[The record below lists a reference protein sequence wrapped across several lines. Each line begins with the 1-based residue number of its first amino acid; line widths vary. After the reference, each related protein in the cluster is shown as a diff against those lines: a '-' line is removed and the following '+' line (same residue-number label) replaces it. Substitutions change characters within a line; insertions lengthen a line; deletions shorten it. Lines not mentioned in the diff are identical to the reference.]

1 MTSQEIATKIQEL
14 LGNVPDL
21 VSLPLAP
28 ASHKWLG
35 DAYALA
41 KASGYIVITSL
52 DAAIDELMD
61 AGALGDS
68 IVKRKTA
75 SRKIQTI
82 LHRVVAM
89 IEVNNPA

>member
-1 MTSQEIATKIQEL
+1 MTPQEIATKIQEL
-14 LGNVPDL
+14 LANVPDL
-21 VSLPLAP
+21 VSVPLTQE
-28 ASHKWLG
+28 SHKWLG

-41 KASGYIVITSL
+41 KASGCIAITSL

-61 AGALGDS
+61 AGALGAS

-82 LHRVVAM
+82 LYRVVAM
-89 IEVNNPA
+89 IGINNPA